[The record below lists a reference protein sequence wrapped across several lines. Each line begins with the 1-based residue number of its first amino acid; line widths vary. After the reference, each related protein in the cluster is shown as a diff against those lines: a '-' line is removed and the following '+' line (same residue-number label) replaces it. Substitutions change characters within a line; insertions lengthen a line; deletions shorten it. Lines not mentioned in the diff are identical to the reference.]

1 MSFKAKYQPVLDLGE
16 KFGIKDGFVND
27 NNDRLEIGGVAATQ
41 YEKDRIWDKIKELG
55 GENPNDIMADIKVEN
70 TAYYHKHVVSSGE
83 TLGKIAK
90 QYYGKAGAYMK
101 IFEANT
107 NILILKD
114 PNVIFPNQELII
126 PNP

>member
-41 YEKDRIWDKIKELG
+41 YEKDRIWDKIKEVG
-55 GENPNDIMADIKVEN
+55 GENPTDIMADIKVAN
-70 TAYYHKHVVSSGE
+70 TEYYHKHVVESGD

-90 QYYGKAGAYMK
+90 QYYGKAGDYMK

-107 NILILKD
+107 NILKD
-114 PNVIFPNQELII
+114 PNVIFPKQELII
-126 PNP
+126 SVI